1 MIERNRNQTAMARE
15 IREIP
20 ASAERLL
27 AKRELIAAAA
37 NRIRQADPR
46 VVIISGR
53 GSSGNAGTLLRYLFE
68 ARAGLLV
75 STSAPSVITTYGQS
89 IDMRKVVF
97 IVISQSGRS
106 PDLVAGA
113 QSARKNGALT
123 VAIVNDSTSPV
134 ALACEL
140 TLPLGAGL
148 ERSVA
153 ATKSVVLSMMIGV
166 QLIASLTSDDALAE
180 NLKRLPQ
187 RFSDAL
193 TCDWSVWTGSLG
205 TARAAFVIG
214 RGFGLG
220 PAREIGLK
228 VTETMRL
235 PTLSYS
241 AAEVMHGPL
250 ACASSD
256 TPLLVLRQN
265 DGSSAMVDALIADL
279 RVRKLNVFSVGDPSG
294 TLPWIGNDDPI
305 CDAITMLLPAYA
317 TIEQAAR
324 DRGFDPDN
332 PPNLSKIT
340 ETM

>member
-1 MIERNRNQTAMARE
+1 MIQHDRAQTAMAGE

-20 ASAERLL
+20 LTTERLL
-27 AKRELIAAAA
+27 AEHDRVAAVAD
-37 NRIRQADPR
+37 RIRRANPR
-46 VVIISGR
+46 VVVISGR
-53 GSSGNAGTLLRYLFE
+53 GSSGNAGTFLRYLFE
-68 ARAGLLV
+68 TGAGLLV
-75 STSAPSVITTYGQS
+75 STSAPSVVTTYGRS
-89 IDMRKVVF
+89 IDMRNAVF
-97 IVISQSGRS
+97 IVISQSGRT
-106 PDLVAGA
+106 PDLVTGA
-113 QSARKNGALT
+113 RAARKNGALT
-123 VAIVNDSTSPV
+123 IAIVNDVTSPV

-166 QLIASLTSDDALAE
+166 QLVASLTSDDALAE
-180 NLKRLPQ
+180 NIKRLPQ

-241 AAEVMHGPL
+241 AAEVRHGPL
-250 ACASSD
+250 ASASAE
-256 TPLLVLRQN
+256 TPFLVLRQK
-265 DGSSAMVDALIADL
+265 DRKSAMVDALIADL
-279 RVRKLNVFSVGDPSG
+279 RARKLNVFSVGDPSG
-294 TLPWIGNDDPI
+294 TLPWIGNDDPM

-324 DRGFDPDN
+324 YRGFDPDN
-332 PPNLSKIT
+332 PPNLTKIT
-340 ETM
+340 ETL